1 MPDIFL
7 EELAFDLVE
16 FKVID
21 NDPIISDELAAIIDS
36 EANPAD
42 TSEPLLNRYRS
53 LAKVQFI
60 LCHSLPTVN
69 SNGATWT
76 YPTLVNSCKTVA
88 NQVMNL
94 NHELKDNQKV
104 LGVKLNNNIIGH
116 MIEGN
121 IAELPKDDNGFYP
134 LIPENPIAVTV
145 TAYLYKRI
153 VPDLIN
159 RLSLGEKFK
168 VSMECEFTDVSFIF
182 DGNLYSRS
190 EKPELLGKREWNG
203 KPIVRVL
210 GGSDPSGGIVNFWG
224 CAILDNQKPA
234 DIDAEVLSTVASEIG
249 EMPTDFINLIE
260 DTSNM
265 PNKNFIERLP
275 KEIAVILEPL
285 LSVRV

>member
-104 LGVKLNNNIIGH
+104 LDRKSTRLNCSHANIS
-116 MIEGN
+116 
-121 IAELPKDDNGFYP
+121 Y
-134 LIPENPIAVTV
+134 
-145 TAYLYKRI
+145 
-153 VPDLIN
+153 
-159 RLSLGEKFK
+159 
-168 VSMECEFTDVSFIF
+168 
-182 DGNLYSRS
+182 
-190 EKPELLGKREWNG
+190 
-203 KPIVRVL
+203 
-210 GGSDPSGGIVNFWG
+210 
-224 CAILDNQKPA
+224 
-234 DIDAEVLSTVASEIG
+234 
-249 EMPTDFINLIE
+249 
-260 DTSNM
+260 
-265 PNKNFIERLP
+265 
-275 KEIAVILEPL
+275 
-285 LSVRV
+285 